1 MEEEKGPEKLD
12 RRKFL
17 SKAGKI
23 AGGLGALY
31 LASTLPG
38 CGRGGEETCPVDGGP
53 QATAEEL
60 PSPGEAAEPR
70 AGLVVVRGGNAA
82 EMLQAGI
89 VVWGGAE
96 ALGLSGKKVL
106 IKVNAAFARPP
117 QDAATTDPDL
127 VAEAVRICKEAGAA
141 KVVVFDHILQDLV
154 DQTLDAN
161 GIGPAAKDAGAE
173 VIAYAVRKPGP
184 ARIVDIP
191 GAVALPSAGVLEEVF
206 QANFLIDM
214 PKAKHHGGAGLT
226 LSMKNFI
233 GCLQNMGQVHQVDL
247 HQAIAELN
255 TVIKP
260 SLVIMDATRILLDNG
275 PGGPGSTA
283 DPGQVILGRDQVAV
297 DSYACGL
304 FGLSP
309 SDLRYLTLGEQLG
322 VGTTDF
328 ASLGVEEV
336 VL

>member
-1 MEEEKGPEKLD
+1 MEKLD

-17 SKAGKI
+17 HKAGKI

-31 LASTLPG
+31 LATTLPG
-38 CGRGGEETCPVDGGP
+38 CGQGGEEACPVEGGP
-53 QATAEEL
+53 RAAAEEL
-60 PSPGEAAEPR
+60 PSPGGAVEPP
-70 AGLVVVRGGNAA
+70 AGLVVVKGENAA

-96 ALGLSGKKVL
+96 ALDLSGKRVL

-117 QDAATTDPDL
+117 GDAATTDPDL
-127 VAEAVRICKEAGAA
+127 VAEAARICKEAGAA
-141 KVVVFDHILQDLV
+141 RVVVFDHILQDLV

-161 GIGPAAKDAGAE
+161 GIGPAARDAGAE
-173 VIAYAVRKPGP
+173 VVAYAVRKPGP

-191 GAVALPSAGVLEEVF
+191 GATALPSAGVLEEVF
-206 QANFLIDM
+206 QADFLIDM
-214 PKAKHHGGAGLT
+214 PKAKHHSGAGLT

-233 GCLQNMGQVHQVDL
+233 GCLQNMGRMHQIDL

-275 PGGPGSTA
+275 PGGPGPTA
-283 DPGQVILGRDQVAV
+283 DPGQVIIGRDPVAV
-297 DSYACGL
+297 DSYACSL
-304 FGLSP
+304 FSMSP
-309 SDLRYLTLGEQLG
+309 TNLRYIVLGEQHG

-328 ASLGVEEV
+328 ASLGLEEV